1 MKRSPARA
9 AIALLGAVVVMLLT
23 GAGSV
28 TAGGWAVTTL
38 DPIPRAPTA
47 GGDMRGGFTVRQ
59 HGVTPVSVD
68 GVAISIERPGGA
80 DRRTFEA
87 AEDGPVGHYVA
98 VVRFPSSGAWSWQV
112 QPGWFAPQ
120 ELGTVSVGTA
130 GATAIPGPSRT
141 GAGLSVDASIRVAL
155 LMATLAAGA
164 GTIVLLTRNRGTA
177 SRSSMGEGT

>member
-9 AIALLGAVVVMLLT
+9 AITLLGLVVVMLLT

-47 GGDMRGGFTVRQ
+47 GGDIRVGFTVRQ
-59 HGVTPVSVD
+59 HGVRPVSVG
-68 GVAISIERPGGA
+68 GVAISIARPGGA
-80 DRRTFEA
+80 DRRTFA
-87 AEDGPVGHYVA
+87 ATEDGPVGHYVA
-98 VVRFPSSGAWSWQV
+98 VVRFPASGAWSWQV
-112 QPGWFAPQ
+112 QPGWFAAQ
-120 ELGTVSVGTA
+120 ELGTVRVGPA
-130 GATAIPGPSRT
+130 GATAAPTSSLTSG
-141 GAGLSVDASIRVAL
+141 GLSVDASIRVAL

-177 SRSSMGEGT
+177 SRSSMGEAT